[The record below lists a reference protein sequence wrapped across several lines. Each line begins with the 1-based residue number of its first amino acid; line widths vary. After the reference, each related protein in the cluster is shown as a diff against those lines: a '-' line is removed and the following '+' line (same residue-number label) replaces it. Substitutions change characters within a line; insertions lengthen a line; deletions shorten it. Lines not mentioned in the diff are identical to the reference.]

1 MLSSKDRLFEI
12 AGVIK
17 KYDLVKNPTPVN
29 LRLAI
34 EQLGPTFIKLGQIM
48 ASRDD
53 VIPKEFCEELS
64 HLRNQVSPMD
74 FDKVL
79 DILNVEYGG
88 KVYEIFKSIDEEPI
102 GSASIAQVH
111 RALLKDGSKVVI
123 KVQREKIDELMTL
136 DVKVLKKLIDLLKID
151 KIFNSVIN
159 FSDAIDEMYETAKEE
174 MDFLIE
180 ADHTKEFYEKN
191 KAILYIGSPKVY
203 FEYTTSKVLVMEY
216 MEGIKIN
223 DFNSLEKYG
232 YNRDEIGKKLA
243 CNYIKQAITDG
254 YFHADPHSEN
264 IKISEGKI
272 IYLDFG
278 MMGKISKKDRELLG
292 NCILAI
298 LRDDI
303 TEVSHILLTLG
314 KTSSQVDYMVL
325 KNDIRKVLDKNMG
338 QNASDIDI
346 KELLNDMLAMLSNN
360 HIVLPRDITMLMRGI
375 IVIEGVL
382 KEVSPKI
389 NLIQILSTYIEP
401 NRTIDKDKVNKFL
414 KKSVSSGSELVYL
427 PNEILSFL
435 KGVNSGELRFNIELN
450 DSKGQVRNLEQQVHL
465 IMITILDVAYI
476 LGTSLIV
483 MQKSDDLPFIFY
495 IYLILGGICTV
506 WIFYKLFVSKVKN
519 RRKQDG

>member
-1 MLSSKDRLFEI
+1 M
-12 AGVIK
+12 G
-17 KYDLVKNPTPVN
+17 
-29 LRLAI
+29 
-34 EQLGPTFIKLGQIM
+34 
-48 ASRDD
+48 
-53 VIPKEFCEELS
+53 
-64 HLRNQVSPMD
+64 
-74 FDKVL
+74 
-79 DILNVEYGG
+79 
-88 KVYEIFKSIDEEPI
+88 
-102 GSASIAQVH
+102 
-111 RALLKDGSKVVI
+111 
-123 KVQREKIDELMTL
+123 
-136 DVKVLKKLIDLLKID
+136 
-151 KIFNSVIN
+151 
-159 FSDAIDEMYETAKEE
+159 EMYETAKEE

-292 NCILAI
+292 NCSLAI